1 MTPGNPRTSRPE
13 KTMTTVELTARLE
26 KLQDEYTYKVNMLLE
41 ENREDLA
48 AKLADQYTDEAT
60 RTLRSTRN

>member
-1 MTPGNPRTSRPE
+1 
-13 KTMTTVELTARLE
+13 MTTVELTARLE
-26 KLQDEYTYKVNMLLE
+26 KLQDEYTYKLNMLLE

-60 RTLRSTRN
+60 RALRSIQN

>member
-1 MTPGNPRTSRPE
+1 
-13 KTMTTVELTARLE
+13 MTTLELTARLE

-60 RTLRSTRN
+60 RALRSIQNQASTR